1 AMASPRPSPFRDR
14 TTLDFSL
21 AEPAHVTVAVFDVAG
36 RRVRT
41 LVDADR
47 DANRYRITWDGRNDH
62 GSRLGSG
69 VYFVRYQAGPAE
81 IVRRV
86 VRLD

>member
-1 AMASPRPSPFRDR
+1 MASPRPSPFRDR
-14 TTLDFSL
+14 TTLELSL
-21 AEPAHVTVAVFDVAG
+21 AEPAHVRVAVFDVTG

-41 LVDADR
+41 LLDADR
-47 DANRYRITWDGRNDH
+47 DADRYRITWDGRNDD
-62 GSRLGSG
+62 GRPLASG
-69 VYFVRYQAGPAE
+69 VYFVRYEAGPAE